1 MESNTQKKDIKEWT
15 LNDIRLIKQDR
26 VSTEEEEPNS
36 VIKKELRSQAY
47 T

>member
-1 MESNTQKKDIKEWT
+1 MEPNTQKKDIKEWT

-26 VSTEEEEPNS
+26 VSTEEEESNS